1 MNGAAAMTGASGSRA
16 VWLLTFLRLK
26 RLANQLTV
34 VYNRPMGR
42 GRGRPA
48 TAGKKRNRWV
58 VSAVV
63 AFFMLFAYGN
73 IARQSIVNLH
83 LALDPGGGSRFATP
97 SGTLS
102 DALTR
107 GLAME
112 WSLLF
117 IAATFLSLAGRE
129 LSQPDWDLEWLVT
142 LPMRMP
148 VLLWSRIMER
158 AIANPSGL
166 LSLWPAA
173 TLLAWISGYRWTAA
187 LIGAIS
193 IIPLLLLAAL
203 FRTLVDTGLRMSLA
217 PSRLRNLQAV
227 LSVVSILL
235 LYLVISLGLASP
247 LAFVLHWARDFPAWG
262 GWLPPGLVVRALN
275 APDLLS
281 QLQFALLLMGEVAIA
296 LILGLAV
303 LTHGLRGGVVAASS
317 RETGRATSPP
327 RPQSTAAAAAAA
339 APAAQA
345 RVLLGTVQ
353 RRELRLL
360 SRDRSFL
367 VQTLVLPVVIVF
379 SQIVFQGRLHGSSLL
394 AMSNATVASIAFAI
408 AAYTLMMSAFQTLN
422 SEGGALWL
430 LFTVPRSIESVL
442 GEKARLWAVLVLFYP
457 ITVFIIASVLRMR
470 VDFELVGFAAIVLL
484 GVPIYAVIAVSLG
497 VFGCDPLAQEVRTKL
512 RPTYVYLFMMLAGL
526 YTYAIF
532 ASEWWQKIVVIVL
545 SGLLSL
551 ALWQKARDELPY
563 LLDPAASPPA
573 RVSTSDGVIAAML
586 FFVVQGITLAIF
598 MASTHH
604 LSGTAIVTAYSIAGA
619 TTFFLF
625 RLVYWR
631 SKTAGVPKV
640 FGAGAA
646 KAAGWGLGA
655 GLVAALGGVGY
666 IYALKRLD
674 VLQDV
679 MRESANGLSAGIW
692 IPLLAVV
699 AAPIFEEFIFR
710 GLIFGGLRRS
720 LGALPAIAASAA
732 VFAIVHP
739 PVSMIPVFGLGLC
752 AAFAFDRSK
761 LLLAPM
767 IAHGI
772 YNAAVLAYQ
781 LRM

>member
-1 MNGAAAMTGASGSRA
+1 VNGASATSGASGSRA

-34 VYNRPMGR
+34 VYNRPMGG

-58 VSAVV
+58 VSAIV
-63 AFFMLFAYGN
+63 AFFMLLAYGN

-83 LALDPGGGSRFATP
+83 LALDPVGGSRFATP

-107 GLAME
+107 GMTME

-117 IAATFLSLAGRE
+117 IAAILGSLAGRE

-148 VLLWSRIMER
+148 LLLWSRIMER
-158 AIANPSGL
+158 AIANPIGL
-166 LSLWPAA
+166 LTLWPAA

-187 LIGAIS
+187 LIGALS

-217 PSRLRNLQAV
+217 PSRLRNLQAL

-235 LYLVISLGLASP
+235 LYLVISLGLTSP
-247 LAFVLHWARDFPAWG
+247 LAFVLNWARDFPAWG

-281 QLQFALLLMGEVAIA
+281 QLRFAFLLLGEVAIA
-296 LILGLAV
+296 LMLGLAF
-303 LTHGLRGGVVAASS
+303 LTHQLRGGVVAASS
-317 RETGRATSPP
+317 RETGRATNAPLP
-327 RPQSTAAAAAAA
+327 HSTVLAP
-339 APAAQA
+339 APAAEA
-345 RVLLGTVQ
+345 RSLLGTVQ

-408 AAYTLMMSAFQTLN
+408 AAYTLMMSAFQTLI

-430 LFTVPRSIESVL
+430 LFTVPRSIESIL
-442 GEKARLWAVLVLFYP
+442 GEKARLWAVLALLYP
-457 ITVFIIASVLRMR
+457 LTVFIIAIALRPH
-470 VDFELVGFAAIVLL
+470 VDIELVGFAAIVLL

-512 RPTYVYLFMMLAGL
+512 RPTYVYLFTMLAGL

-619 TTFFLF
+619 ITFSVF

-631 SKTAGVPKV
+631 SKTVGIPEV

-646 KAAGWGLGA
+646 QAAGWGVGA

-679 MRESANGLSAGIW
+679 MRESAKGLSAGVW
-692 IPLLAVV
+692 ILLLAVV

-781 LRM
+781 LRMS

>member
-1 MNGAAAMTGASGSRA
+1 MTDASATSGASSSRA
-16 VWLLTFLRLK
+16 VWLLTLLRLK
-26 RLANQLTV
+26 RLANQLSM
-34 VYNRPMGR
+34 VYNRPMRG

-58 VSAVV
+58 VSAIV
-63 AFFMLFAYGN
+63 AFSMLFAYGN

-97 SGTLS
+97 SGILS

-107 GLAME
+107 GLTME

-117 IAATFLSLAGRE
+117 IAAILGSLAGRE

-148 VLLWSRIMER
+148 LLLWSRIMER
-158 AIANPSGL
+158 AIANPIGL
-166 LSLWPAA
+166 LTLWPAA
-173 TLLAWISGYRWTAA
+173 TLLAWISGYRWTAV
-187 LIGAIS
+187 LIGALG

-217 PSRLRNLQAV
+217 PSRLRNLQAM
-227 LSVVSILL
+227 LSVASILL
-235 LYLVISLGLASP
+235 LYLVISLGLTSP
-247 LAFVLHWARDFPAWG
+247 LAFVLNWARNFPAWG
-262 GWLPPGLVVRALN
+262 EWLPPGLVVRALT

-281 QLQFALLLMGEVAIA
+281 QLQFAILLIGELAVALM
-296 LILGLAV
+296 LGLAV
-303 LTHGLRGGVVAASS
+303 LTRQLRGGVVAASS
-317 RETGRATSPP
+317 RETGRSTTP
-327 RPQSTAAAAAAA
+327 PQSYSSAA
-339 APAAQA
+339 APA
-345 RVLLGTVQ
+345 RPLLGTVQ

-367 VQTLVLPVVIVF
+367 VQTLVLPIVIVF

-394 AMSNATVASIAFAI
+394 GISNATVASIAFAI

-430 LFTVPRSIESVL
+430 LFTVPRSIESIL
-442 GEKARLWAVLVLFYP
+442 AEKARLWAVLALFYP
-457 ITVFIIASVLRMR
+457 LTVFIIAIALKMR
-470 VDFELVGFAAIVLL
+470 VDLELVGFAAIVLL

-497 VFGCDPLAQEVRTKL
+497 VFGCDPLAQEIRSKL
-512 RPTYVYLFMMLAGL
+512 RPTYVYLYMMLAGL

-619 TTFFLF
+619 ITFSVF

-631 SKTAGVPKV
+631 SKTVGIPAV

-646 KAAGWGLGA
+646 KAVGWGIGA

-666 IYALKRLD
+666 IYALQRLD

-679 MRESANGLSAGIW
+679 MRESAKGLSAGLW
-692 IPLLAVV
+692 IPVLAVV

-739 PVSMIPVFGLGLC
+739 PVSMVPVFGLGLC

-772 YNAAVLAYQ
+772 YNAAVLMYQ

>member
-1 MNGAAAMTGASGSRA
+1 M
-16 VWLLTFLRLK
+16 WLLTFLRLK

-34 VYNRPMGR
+34 VYNRPMGG

-58 VSAVV
+58 VSAIV
-63 AFFMLFAYGN
+63 ALFMLIAYGN

-102 DALTR
+102 DAMIR
-107 GLAME
+107 GLTME

-117 IAATFLSLAGRE
+117 IAAIFLSLAGRE

-142 LPMRMP
+142 LPIRMP

-158 AIANPSGL
+158 AIANPTGL

-235 LYLVISLGLASP
+235 LYLVISVGLASP
-247 LAFVLHWARDFPAWG
+247 LAFVLNWARDFPAWG
-262 GWLPPGLVVRALN
+262 GWLPPGLVVRTLN

-281 QLQFALLLMGEVAIA
+281 QLQLAILLIGELAVALM
-296 LILGLAV
+296 LGVAV
-303 LTHGLRGGVVAASS
+303 LTHQLRGGVVAASS
-317 RETGRATSPP
+317 RETGRTTTSP
-327 RPQSTAAAAAAA
+327 RSYSTASV
-339 APAAQA
+339 APA
-345 RVLLGTVQ
+345 RLLLGTVVQ

-394 AMSNATVASIAFAI
+394 AVSNATVASIAFAI

-430 LFTVPRSIESVL
+430 LFTIPRSIESIL
-442 GEKARLWAVLVLFYP
+442 GEKARLWAVLALFYP
-457 ITVFIIASVLRMR
+457 IAVFIVAIAVKRH
-470 VDFELVGFAAIVLL
+470 VDLELVGFAAIVLL

-512 RPTYVYLFMMLAGL
+512 RPTYVYLYMMLAGL

-586 FFVVQGITLAIF
+586 FFVVQGITLAIYV
-598 MASTHH
+598 ASTNSRH
-604 LSGTAIVTAYSIAGA
+604 LSGGAMIAAYSIAGA
-619 TTFFLF
+619 TTFSVF

-631 SKTAGVPKV
+631 SKTIGIPRV
-640 FGAGAA
+640 FGAGAG
-646 KAAGWGLGA
+646 KAVGWGIGA

-666 IYALKRLD
+666 IYSLKRLD

-679 MRESANGLSAGIW
+679 MRESAKGLSAGVW

-720 LGALPAIAASAA
+720 LGAVPAIAASAA

-739 PVSMIPVFGLGLC
+739 PASMIPVFGLGLC
-752 AAFAFDRSK
+752 AAFAFERSK

-772 YNAAVLAYQ
+772 YNTAVLVYQ
-781 LRM
+781 MRM

>member
-1 MNGAAAMTGASGSRA
+1 MTGASATTGASGNRA

-34 VYNRPMGR
+34 VYNRPMGG

-97 SGTLS
+97 SGALS

-107 GLAME
+107 GLTME

-117 IAATFLSLAGRE
+117 IVAILGSLAGRE

-158 AIANPSGL
+158 AIANPIGL

-187 LIGAIS
+187 LIGVIS

-203 FRTLVDTGLRMSLA
+203 FRTLVDTGLRLSLA

-247 LAFVLHWARDFPAWG
+247 LAFVLNWARDFPAWG

-281 QLQFALLLMGEVAIA
+281 QLQFALLLVGEVAVA
-296 LILGLAV
+296 LMLGLA
-303 LTHGLRGGVVAASS
+303 LLAHQLRGGVVAASS
-317 RETGRATSPP
+317 RETGRTTTPP
-327 RPQSTAAAAAAA
+327 RSAAT
-339 APAAQA
+339 APAPA
-345 RVLLGTVQ
+345 RLLLGTVVQ

-430 LFTVPRSIESVL
+430 LFTVPRSIESIL
-442 GEKARLWAVLVLFYP
+442 GEKARLWAVLALFYP
-457 ITVFIIASVLRMR
+457 ITVFIIAIVVRMR

-512 RPTYVYLFMMLAGL
+512 RPTYVYLYMMLAGL

-598 MASTHH
+598 MASTHQ
-604 LSGTAIVTAYSIAGA
+604 LSGTTIVTAYSIAGA
-619 TTFFLF
+619 LTFFLF

-631 SKTAGVPKV
+631 SKTAGVPEV
-640 FGAGAA
+640 FGAGAG
-646 KAAGWGLGA
+646 KAVGWGIGA
-655 GLVAALGGVGY
+655 GLAAALGGVAY

-679 MRESANGLSAGIW
+679 MRESAKGLSAGVW
-692 IPLLAVV
+692 ILLLAVV

-720 LGALPAIAASAA
+720 LGAVPAIAASAA

-739 PVSMIPVFGLGLC
+739 PASMIPVFGLGLC

-767 IAHGI
+767 ITHGI